1 MWFKNL
7 RIYRLTKEF
16 SLDAEKLNELLEPH
30 AFVPCGSQDS
40 TRYGWVP
47 PLGRHGSQL
56 VHATNGYLMVC
67 VKKQEKVIPAAV
79 VNEKVEELAQAI
91 SEKEARQVGRKERQ
105 NLKDEIL
112 LEMRPKAF
120 ARSRLQYAYIAP
132 QDGWVVVD
140 ASSASAA
147 EELLENLREAISSL
161 AVVPLSAKNLPQQ
174 TMTHWLSAPEA
185 PLQFDFGHECE
196 LRDPKDSGSVI
207 RCKNQDLCAEE
218 IHNHLVAG
226 LQVHKLG
233 LTWRGGV
240 EFLVDDQLSLKRIKF
255 SDELLEKADSA
266 DAESAAQR
274 FDADFAVMTLEISAL
289 TKDLLSA
296 FGGVNTE
303 SASVEELVAKASRQ
317 EAEALAKEVEEVVL

>member
-16 SLDAEKLNELLEPH
+16 SLDAEKLNELLEAQ

-40 TRYGWVP
+40 VRYGWVS

-56 VHATNGYLMVC
+56 VHATNGYLMIC
-67 VKKQEKVIPAAV
+67 AKKQEKVLPAAV
-79 VNEKVEELAQAI
+79 INEKVEELAQAI

-105 NLKDEIL
+105 NLKDEVL

-120 ARSRLQYAYIAP
+120 ARSRLHYAYIAP
-132 QDGWVVVD
+132 QEGWVVVD

-174 TMTHWLSAPEA
+174 TMTHWLTAPEA
-185 PLQFDFGHECE
+185 PAQFDFGHECE

-233 LTWRGGV
+233 LVWRGGV
-240 EFLVDDQLSLKRIKF
+240 DFLVDDQLSLKRVKF
-255 SDELLEKADSA
+255 SDELLEKADGA

-289 TKDLLSA
+289 IRDLLNA
-296 FGGVNTE
+296 FGGMNTE
-303 SASVEELVAKASRQ
+303 STSVEEIVAKASRS
-317 EAEALAKEVEEVVL
+317 EAEDLAREVEEVVF

>member
-67 VKKQEKVIPAAV
+67 AKKQEKVIPAAV

-161 AVVPLSAKNLPQQ
+161 AVVPLSVKNLPQQ

-185 PLQFDFGHECE
+185 PHQFDFGHECE

-207 RCKNQDLCAEE
+207 RCKNLDLCAEE

>member
-67 VKKQEKVIPAAV
+67 AKKQEKVIPAAV

-303 SASVEELVAKASRQ
+303 SASVEELAAKASRQ
-317 EAEALAKEVEEVVL
+317 EVEALAKEVEEVVL

>member
-16 SLDAEKLNELLEPH
+16 SLDAEKLNELLEAQ

-40 TRYGWVP
+40 VRYGWVS
-47 PLGRHGSQL
+47 PLGRHGNQL

-67 VKKQEKVIPAAV
+67 AKKQEKVLPATV
-79 VNEKVEELAQAI
+79 INEKVEEMAQAI

-105 NLKDEIL
+105 NLKDEVL

-120 ARSRLQYAYIAP
+120 ARSRLHFAYIAP
-132 QDGWVVVD
+132 QEGWVVVD

-174 TMTHWLSAPEA
+174 TMTHWLTAPEA
-185 PLQFDFGHECE
+185 PAQFDFGHECE

-233 LTWRGGV
+233 LVWRGGV
-240 EFLVDDQLSLKRIKF
+240 DFLVDDQLSVKRVKF
-255 SDELLEKADSA
+255 SDELLEKADNT
-266 DAESAAQR
+266 DAESAALR
-274 FDADFAVMTLEISAL
+274 FDADFAVMALEISAL
-289 TKDLLSA
+289 IKDLLNA

-303 SASVEELVAKASRQ
+303 SASVEEMVAKASRS
-317 EAEALAKEVEEVVL
+317 EAEELAREVEEVVF

>member
-67 VKKQEKVIPAAV
+67 AKKQEKVIPAAV

-185 PLQFDFGHECE
+185 PHQFDFGHECE

-207 RCKNQDLCAEE
+207 RCKNQDLYAEE

>member
-16 SLDAEKLNELLEPH
+16 SLDAEKLNELLEAQ

-40 TRYGWVP
+40 VRYGWVS

-67 VKKQEKVIPAAV
+67 AKKQEKVLPAAV
-79 VNEKVEELAQAI
+79 INEKVEELAQAI

-105 NLKDEIL
+105 NLKDEVL

-120 ARSRLQYAYIAP
+120 ARSRLHYAYIAP
-132 QDGWVVVD
+132 QEGWVVVD

-174 TMTHWLSAPEA
+174 TMTHWLTAPEA
-185 PLQFDFGHECE
+185 PAQFDFGHECE

-233 LTWRGGV
+233 LVWRGGV
-240 EFLVDDQLSLKRIKF
+240 DFLVDDQLSLKRVKF
-255 SDELLEKADSA
+255 SDELLEKADGA

-289 TKDLLSA
+289 IRDLLNA
-296 FGGVNTE
+296 FGGMNTE
-303 SASVEELVAKASRQ
+303 STSVEEIVAKASRS
-317 EAEALAKEVEEVVL
+317 EAEDLSREVEEVVF

>member
-7 RIYRLTKEF
+7 RVYRLTKEF
-16 SLDAEKLNELLEPH
+16 ALTSEKLNELLEPH
-30 AFVPCGSQDS
+30 AFVPCGSQDAA
-40 TRYGWVP
+40 RYGWVA
-47 PLGRHGSQL
+47 PLGRHGSEL
-56 VHATNGYLMVC
+56 VHAANGYLMVC
-67 VKKQEKVIPAAV
+67 AKKQEKVIPAAV

-105 NLKDEIL
+105 NLKDEVL

-132 QDGWVVVD
+132 KDGWVVVD

-161 AVVPLSAKNLPQQ
+161 AVVPLAAKNLPQQ

-185 PLQFDFGHECE
+185 PAQFEFGHECE

-233 LTWRGGV
+233 LVWRGGV
-240 EFLVDDQLSLKRIKF
+240 EFLVDDQLSLKRVKF
-255 SDELLEKADSA
+255 GDELIEKADSA
-266 DAESAAQR
+266 DTENAAQR
-274 FDADFAVMTLEISAL
+274 FDADFSVMTLEISAL
-289 TKDLLSA
+289 LTDLLAA
-296 FGGVNTE
+296 FGGANTDT
-303 SASVEELVAKASRQ
+303 ASVEEIVARASRA
-317 EAEALAKEVEEVVL
+317 EAEQTAREVEEVVF

>member
-67 VKKQEKVIPAAV
+67 AKKQEKVIPAAV

-255 SDELLEKADSA
+255 SDELLDKADSA

-289 TKDLLSA
+289 IKDLLSA

>member
-67 VKKQEKVIPAAV
+67 AKKQEKVIPAAV

-266 DAESAAQR
+266 DAEGAAQR

-317 EAEALAKEVEEVVL
+317 EVEALAKEVEEVVL

>member
-47 PLGRHGSQL
+47 PLGRHSSQL
-56 VHATNGYLMVC
+56 VHATNGYLMLC
-67 VKKQEKVIPAAV
+67 AKKQEKVIPAAV

-161 AVVPLSAKNLPQQ
+161 AVVPLSAKNPPQQ

-255 SDELLEKADSA
+255 SDELLDKADSA

-289 TKDLLSA
+289 IKDLLSA

>member
-16 SLDAEKLNELLEPH
+16 SLGAEKLNELLEAQ

-40 TRYGWVP
+40 VRYGWVS

-67 VKKQEKVIPAAV
+67 AKKQEKVLPAAV
-79 VNEKVEELAQAI
+79 INEKVEELAQAI

-105 NLKDEIL
+105 NLKDEVL

-120 ARSRLQYAYIAP
+120 AKSRLHFAYIAP
-132 QDGWVVVD
+132 QEGWVVVD

-174 TMTHWLSAPEA
+174 TMTHWLTAPEA
-185 PLQFDFGHECE
+185 PAQFDFGHECE

-233 LTWRGGV
+233 LVWRGGV
-240 EFLVDDQLSLKRIKF
+240 DFLVDDQLSVKRVKF
-255 SDELLEKADSA
+255 SDELLEKADNT

-274 FDADFAVMTLEISAL
+274 FDADFAVMALEISAL
-289 TKDLLSA
+289 IKDLLNA
-296 FGGVNTE
+296 FGGVNIE
-303 SASVEELVAKASRQ
+303 SASVEEMVAKASRS
-317 EAEALAKEVEEVVL
+317 EAEELAREVEEVVF

>member
-56 VHATNGYLMVC
+56 VHATNGYLMAC
-67 VKKQEKVIPAAV
+67 AKKQEKVIPAAV

>member
-16 SLDAEKLNELLEPH
+16 SLDAEKLNELLEAQ

-40 TRYGWVP
+40 ARYGWVS

-67 VKKQEKVIPAAV
+67 AKKQEKVLPAAV
-79 VNEKVEELAQAI
+79 INEKVEELAQAI

-105 NLKDEIL
+105 NLKDEVL

-120 ARSRLQYAYIAP
+120 ARSRLHYAYIAP
-132 QDGWVVVD
+132 QEGWVVVD

-174 TMTHWLSAPEA
+174 AMTHWLTAPEA
-185 PLQFDFGHECE
+185 PVQFDFGHECE

-233 LTWRGGV
+233 LVWRGGV
-240 EFLVDDQLSLKRIKF
+240 DFLVDDQLSLKRVKF
-255 SDELLEKADSA
+255 SDELLEKADNA

-289 TKDLLSA
+289 IRDLLNA
-296 FGGVNTE
+296 FGGMNTE
-303 SASVEELVAKASRQ
+303 STSVEEIVAKASRS
-317 EAEALAKEVEEVVL
+317 EAEDLAREVEEVVF

>member
-40 TRYGWVP
+40 TRYGWVA

-67 VKKQEKVIPAAV
+67 AKKQEKVIPAAV

-91 SEKEARQVGRKERQ
+91 SAKEARQVGRKERQ
-105 NLKDEIL
+105 NLKDEVL

-140 ASSASAA
+140 AASASAA

-240 EFLVDDQLSLKRIKF
+240 DFLVDDQLSLKRIKF

-289 TKDLLSA
+289 TKDLLTA

-303 SASVEELVAKASRQ
+303 SVSVEELVAKASRQ

>member
-56 VHATNGYLMVC
+56 LHATNGYLMVC
-67 VKKQEKVIPAAV
+67 AKKQEKVIPAAV

-255 SDELLEKADSA
+255 SDELLEKADST

-317 EAEALAKEVEEVVL
+317 ETEALAKEVEEVVL

>member
-67 VKKQEKVIPAAV
+67 AKKQEKVIPAAV

-185 PLQFDFGHECE
+185 PHQFDFGHECE

-317 EAEALAKEVEEVVL
+317 EAEALAKEVEEVAL

>member
-16 SLDAEKLNELLEPH
+16 TLDAGKLDELLETQ

-40 TRYGWVP
+40 ARYGWVP

-56 VHATNGYLMVC
+56 VHATNGYLMIC
-67 VKKQEKVIPAAV
+67 AKKQEKVIPAAV
-79 VNEKVEELAQAI
+79 VNEKVEELAQVI
-91 SEKEARQVGRKERQ
+91 SQKEARQVGRKERQ
-105 NLKDEIL
+105 NLKDEVL

-132 QDGWVVVD
+132 QDGWVVID
-140 ASSASAA
+140 AASASAA

-240 EFLVDDQLSLKRIKF
+240 EFLADDQLSLKRIKF

-266 DAESAAQR
+266 DAESAVHQ

-289 TKDLLSA
+289 VKDLLTA

-303 SASVEELVAKASRQ
+303 SASVEEIMAKASRQ
-317 EAEALAKEVEEVVL
+317 EADALTKEVDEVVF

>member
-67 VKKQEKVIPAAV
+67 AKKQEKVIPAAV

-185 PLQFDFGHECE
+185 PHQFDFGHECE